1 MAQELFQK
9 VAYIGLRSA
18 DGSLMLN
25 VPLYVKVSELNKN
38 GMTDTQEKVLHRISE
53 IMIQRYEKQLSEYF
67 VGLKRART
75 TRATTAWAVLINSR
89 ATQRATEQTKT
100 PKTICCVRWKNWK
113 RSSSMCGIPITEQRH
128 RARARAIRTSWTRYI
143 LPFPNGCSIPTEN
156 CNVSKRNGTN
166 TRRKI

>member
-9 VAYIGLRSA
+9 VAYIGLRNA

-67 VGLKRART
+67 AGLKRAH
-75 TRATTAWAVLINSR
+75 N
-89 ATQRATEQTKT
+89 ETK
-100 PKTICCVRWKNWK
+100 IGGNN
-113 RSSSMCGIPITEQRH
+113 E
-128 RARARAIRTSWTRYI
+128 
-143 LPFPNGCSIPTEN
+143 
-156 CNVSKRNGTN
+156 
-166 TRRKI
+166 